1 MKQREQRKKRIKA
14 RRPRISRLRRK
25 LLVASIFAVL
35 LLAALLV
42 NLYYVSIV
50 KGPEYAKMAQRQWQ
64 SSLSLKAERGKI
76 LDPGHHRGRGSGAYR
91 QHPFHP
97 AQREL

>member
-1 MKQREQRKKRIKA
+1 MEKKKRRKTRG

-25 LLVASIFAVL
+25 LLIASAFAVL
-35 LLAALLV
+35 LLVALLV

-50 KGPEYAKMAQRQWQ
+50 KGPEYARMAQRQWQ

-76 LDPGHHRGRGSGAYR
+76 LDRNGNVLAES
-91 QHPFHP
+91 
-97 AQREL
+97 